1 MNNPVKPHMDFRR
14 SFQLGSALRGM
25 NMSTTQKPP
34 RKAIAGKAEKSPQE
48 SRKGAP
54 VKPRV
59 EDFLIMG
66 AKQLKK
72 VDQMLDR
79 IEQKGEELSTGAEKL
94 LRRVS

>member
-1 MNNPVKPHMDFRR
+1 M
-14 SFQLGSALRGM
+14 SAV
-25 NMSTTQKPP
+25 QKPP
-34 RKAIAGKAEKSPQE
+34 RKAIAGKAGRSPQGVRE
-48 SRKGAP
+48 GAP

-59 EDFLIMG
+59 EDSLIMG

-79 IEQKGEELSTGAEKL
+79 IEQKGEELSAGAEKL